1 MLIENADYFIR
12 YKQLPQGIYAFVTPN
27 DDGTFSIYLDPR
39 RSHDQQMADCSHEIW
54 HIVNDDFYN
63 GLPIQQVEN
72 SAELNA
78 K

>member
-12 YKQLPQGIYAFVTPN
+12 YMDLPPGIFAFVTPN

-39 RSHDQQMADCSHEIW
+39 RSHEQQLADCRHEIR

-63 GLPIQQVEN
+63 GLPISEVE
-72 SAELNA
+72 